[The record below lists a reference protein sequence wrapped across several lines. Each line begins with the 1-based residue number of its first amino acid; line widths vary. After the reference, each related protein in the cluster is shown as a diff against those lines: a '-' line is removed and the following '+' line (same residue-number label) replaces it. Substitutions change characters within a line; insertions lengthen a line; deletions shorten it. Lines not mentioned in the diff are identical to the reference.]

1 MADYYPL
8 SVTVPRRT
16 PFDILHAIAES
27 MKEACEDAEYEF
39 YEFRNEPGEYIEF
52 QARTAY
58 GSAGWECVWA
68 DNGNIYEALRS
79 EDLPYMVNEG
89 GEDGGMV
96 SWWTPEDGYH
106 ERSTREGEIVMS
118 ISDLHGIM
126 REHESDRARLAMAL
140 IDFFEW
146 PVIK

>member
-58 GSAGWECVWA
+58 GSAGWEA
-68 DNGNIYEALRS
+68 AMPFDINARLEA
-79 EDLPYMVNEG
+79 EELPYLVEEG
-89 GEDGGMV
+89 GDDGGMV
-96 SWWTPEDGYH
+96 RWWIPGDGYH
-106 ERSTREGEIVMS
+106 ERGTREGEIVMS

-146 PVIK
+146 PEIK